1 MIKRKEYQLLYLI
14 PAFIGFL
21 TYGTFGLFSSPFAFW
36 IISWISKI
44 KFNDYFNTSASRWTL
59 WLLLGVALIPWKQNY
74 RYKPSINIFGD
85 VIHPAPSSIKLQLVN
100 GIKECVVREGDGL
113 STNFYDVSSF
123 NKTHPIYKIE
133 RHKTSKNSNTCFASI
148 AIQHKK
154 KYLNFFDL
162 FPLKELPNYATLK
175 IDLDNNTGRALR
187 TCNYIS
193 KYDGCNA
200 GNTW

>member
-1 MIKRKEYQLLYLI
+1 MTKKEFQLLYLI

-44 KFNDYFNTSASRWTL
+44 KFKDYFNTSASRWIL
-59 WLLLGVALIPWKQNY
+59 WLLLGVALMPWKPNY

-85 VIHPAPSSIKLQLVN
+85 VMNPATSSIKNQLIN
-100 GIKECVVREGDGL
+100 GIKECVVREADGL
-113 STNFYDVSSF
+113 STNFLDVNSF
-123 NKTHPIYKIE
+123 KKEHPIFKIKQNKTSNF
-133 RHKTSKNSNTCFASI
+133 RNTCFSAI
-148 AIQHKK
+148 AIQNKK
-154 KYLNFFDL
+154 RYINFFDL
-162 FPLKELPNYATLK
+162 FPFKELPTYATFK
-175 IDLDNNTGRALR
+175 IDFDNNTGRALR

-193 KYDGCNA
+193 KYDGCNE